1 MWADVLRDLPSME
14 KRRVIWT
21 NIEFSLY
28 ILNLCDLKNKK
39 IEGDLKSGKKS
50 ALELALQATV
60 IMLMTEQ

>member
-1 MWADVLRDLPSME
+1 MWADVLHDVPSME

-21 NIEFSLY
+21 IIEFSLY

-39 IEGDLKSGKKS
+39 VEADLKSGKKS

-60 IMLMTEQ
+60 IMMMTEQ